1 MPNSVRLSRLL
12 SCLVSAALALA
23 LAQSAAAAK
32 APPEPAARK
41 AEGSYSSQGT
51 VDGVAAIVN
60 QDIITRRE
68 FDDRM
73 AQARAQ
79 LARQNV
85 RPPEAVLARQVL
97 ERLILDKIIAQRAAE
112 NGIRISEKTLE
123 LTLQQIAD
131 NNHSDMDGLKKHVAE
146 QGASWPAF
154 REQIRVEILQA
165 RIREREIDPTIHIS
179 DAEVE
184 NFLSTQK
191 NAFSGREYRVAH
203 ILLSAPEGASEEDWK
218 RLQARAA
225 EIERKLEAGEHFA
238 QLAARHSQAPDAAQG
253 GLIDW
258 RPAERLPSAFA
269 EAILK
274 LTPGQR
280 APVIRSDSG
289 LHIVMLVDARGG
301 ELAQG
306 EQTRQTHARHILIK
320 TSEVV
325 SDDDAQSR
333 LLALRDRIAH
343 GESFEEIARVHSADL
358 NGANGGDLGWLTP
371 GDTVP
376 AFERAMDALAPNEL
390 SEPVKSQFGWHLI
403 QVLERRQAPLSD
415 EQKRKL
421 AQQVI
426 ARRKAEEA
434 LNEWL
439 HEARDSAY
447 VDIRIPLADERH
459 ER

>member
-1 MPNSVRLSRLL
+1 MPNSARLFRPLL
-12 SCLVSAALALA
+12 YIASAALASALA
-23 LAQSAAAAK
+23 LPAAAAK
-32 APPEPAARK
+32 APPARE
-41 AEGSYSSQGT
+41 AERSYSSQGT

-60 QDIITRRE
+60 QDIITSRE
-68 FDDRM
+68 FDERM
-73 AQARAQ
+73 EQTRAR
-79 LARQNV
+79 LAKQSV

-112 NGIRISEKTLE
+112 GGIRVSDKTLE
-123 LTLQQIAD
+123 MALAQIAE
-131 NNHSDMDGLKKHVAE
+131 NNRTDMDGLKKRVAE
-146 QGASWPAF
+146 EGMSWPAF
-154 REQIRVEILQA
+154 REQIRGEVLQA
-165 RIREREIDPTIHIS
+165 RVRERDIDPTIQVS
-179 DAEVE
+179 DAELD
-184 NFLSTQK
+184 NFLNTQK
-191 NAFSGREYRVAH
+191 SAFSGREYQVAH

-225 EIERKLEAGEHFA
+225 EIERKLSAGEHFA
-238 QLAARHSQAPDAAQG
+238 RLAAQYSQAPDAAQG
-253 GLIDW
+253 GLLDW
-258 RPAERLPSAFA
+258 RPAERLPSVFA

-274 LTPGQR
+274 LSPGQR
-280 APVIRSDSG
+280 APVIRSDAG

-301 ELAQG
+301 ELSQG
-306 EQTRQTHARHILIK
+306 EETLQTHARHILIK

-333 LLALRDRIAH
+333 LLALRERIRH
-343 GESFEEIARVHSADL
+343 GESFAEIARVHSADL

-403 QVLERRQAPLSD
+403 EVLERRKSSLND

-421 AQQVI
+421 AYQVI

-434 LNEWL
+434 FNEWL
-439 HEARDSAY
+439 QEARDSAY
-447 VDIRIPLADERH
+447 VDIRIPQIGEAP
-459 ER
+459 

>member
-1 MPNSVRLSRLL
+1 MPNSARLFRPLL
-12 SCLVSAALALA
+12 YIASAALASALA
-23 LAQSAAAAK
+23 LPAAAAK
-32 APPEPAARK
+32 APPARE
-41 AEGSYSSQGT
+41 AERSYSSQGT

-60 QDIITRRE
+60 QDIITSRE
-68 FDDRM
+68 FDERM
-73 AQARAQ
+73 EQTRAR
-79 LARQNV
+79 LAKQSV

-112 NGIRISEKTLE
+112 GGIRVSDKTLE
-123 LTLQQIAD
+123 MALAQIAE
-131 NNHSDMDGLKKHVAE
+131 NNRTDMDGLKKRVAE
-146 QGASWPAF
+146 EGMSWPAF
-154 REQIRVEILQA
+154 REQIRGEVLQA
-165 RIREREIDPTIHIS
+165 RVRERDIDPTIQVS
-179 DAEVE
+179 DAELD
-184 NFLSTQK
+184 NFLNTQK
-191 NAFSGREYRVAH
+191 SAFSGREYQVAH

-225 EIERKLEAGEHFA
+225 EIERKLSAGEHFA
-238 QLAARHSQAPDAAQG
+238 RLAAQYSQAPDAAQG
-253 GLIDW
+253 GLLDW
-258 RPAERLPSAFA
+258 RPAERLPSVFA

-274 LTPGQR
+274 LSPGQR
-280 APVIRSDSG
+280 APVIRSGAG

-301 ELAQG
+301 ELSQG
-306 EQTRQTHARHILIK
+306 EETLQTHARHILIK

-333 LLALRDRIAH
+333 LLALRERIRH
-343 GESFEEIARVHSADL
+343 GESFAEIARVHSADL

-403 QVLERRQAPLSD
+403 EVLERRKSSLND

-421 AQQVI
+421 AYQVI

-434 LNEWL
+434 FNEWL
-439 HEARDSAY
+439 QEARDSAY
-447 VDIRIPLADERH
+447 VDIRIPQIGEAP
-459 ER
+459 

>member
-1 MPNSVRLSRLL
+1 MPNSARLFRPLL
-12 SCLVSAALALA
+12 YIASAALASALA
-23 LAQSAAAAK
+23 LPAAAAK
-32 APPEPAARK
+32 APPARE
-41 AEGSYSSQGT
+41 AERSYSSQGT

-60 QDIITRRE
+60 QDIITSRE
-68 FDDRM
+68 FDERM
-73 AQARAQ
+73 EQTRAR
-79 LARQNV
+79 LAKQSV

-112 NGIRISEKTLE
+112 GGIRVSDKTLE
-123 LTLQQIAD
+123 MALAQIAE
-131 NNHSDMDGLKKHVAE
+131 NNRTDMDGLKKRVAE
-146 QGASWPAF
+146 EGMSWLAF
-154 REQIRVEILQA
+154 REQIRGEVLQA
-165 RIREREIDPTIHIS
+165 RVRERDIDPTIQVS
-179 DAEVE
+179 DAELD
-184 NFLSTQK
+184 NFLNTQK
-191 NAFSGREYRVAH
+191 SAFSGREYQVAH

-225 EIERKLEAGEHFA
+225 EIERKLSAGEHFA
-238 QLAARHSQAPDAAQG
+238 RLAAQYSQAPDAAQG
-253 GLIDW
+253 GLLDW
-258 RPAERLPSAFA
+258 RPAERLPSVFA

-274 LTPGQR
+274 LSPGQR
-280 APVIRSDSG
+280 APVIRSGAG

-301 ELAQG
+301 ELSQG
-306 EQTRQTHARHILIK
+306 EETLQTHARHILIK

-333 LLALRDRIAH
+333 LLALRERIRH
-343 GESFEEIARVHSADL
+343 GESFAEIARVHSADL

-403 QVLERRQAPLSD
+403 EVLERRKSSLND

-421 AQQVI
+421 AYQVI

-434 LNEWL
+434 FNEWL
-439 HEARDSAY
+439 QEARDSAY
-447 VDIRIPLADERH
+447 VDIRIPQIGEAP
-459 ER
+459 